1 MRMGLLNQRKRV
13 DLGDGEWVEVRPLS
27 LEALRTMRQKV
38 AGVEPAPGEEKE
50 EVQGFALTQMA
61 LEACIVAW
69 SDEAPVTPDNIKQL
83 PYEMTFIIA
92 GEVGV
97 GEKQRPLPTGSP
109 SSDTSE
115 EPREQRSPMNG

>member
-27 LEALRTMRQKV
+27 LEVLRTMRQKV

-83 PYEMTFIIA
+83 PYEMTFTIA

-115 EPREQRSPMNG
+115 E